1 MFSALYVLTFFY
13 ATSFNKS
20 FTVKFSS
27 FLPLIISSIM
37 LGGKNLKFLN
47 LLLFPLIFSSLES
60 SPFAHFSLNQK
71 LCTIAFISVI

>member
-1 MFSALYVLTFFY
+1 MQKQNVFCSLSFDSFY

-27 FLPLIISSIM
+27 FLPLIIFSIM

-60 SPFAHFSLNQK
+60 SPLLGCSFVTK
-71 LCTIAFISVI
+71 